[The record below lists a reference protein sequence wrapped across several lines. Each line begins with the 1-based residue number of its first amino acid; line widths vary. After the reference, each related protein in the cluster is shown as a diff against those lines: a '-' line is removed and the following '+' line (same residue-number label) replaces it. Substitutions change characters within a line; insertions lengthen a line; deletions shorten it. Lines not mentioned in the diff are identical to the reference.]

1 MTSTWEDVFRALDQW
16 EVVPKLNRL
25 HTKSN
30 SINTESTGF
39 VHLCSPDIAHLMVN
53 THGTIRLF
61 HHFHHDADD
70 GLNDGTNALWAL
82 LGGGGFA
89 AAMAVDTKQIV
100 RSHVGTPYDWSKM
113 LTWNSTSDVRRAIEE
128 LVTTRSSVSGVSA
141 PDRHRRRRGATSCG
155 SDERTPQEGSAP
167 RGRSKSS
174 KHTNE
179 TNDQDKTNDADADDT
194 EDVTVVG
201 FTMKPT
207 VPVPAFI
214 AAAIME
220 SYVTDPEE
228 LALMI
233 VRTIKQRASEDP
245 DPDRASRLAEAASY
259 VPRWVLCVAAS
270 TRTTHGPTKWG
281 VAASSAYS
289 RRADD
294 WAKVLHMKYLAVKA
308 KSLIQS
314 DDQSETP
321 GRENDAIRNLSSLL
335 ERQVASAVASSP
347 QIPKTGFDS
356 FPVDKADDPV
366 RFGEGR
372 LGRTPTRPVRPSQTS

>member
-1 MTSTWEDVFRALDQW
+1 MTSTWEDVFRPLDQW

-39 VHLCSPDIAHLMVN
+39 VHLCLPDIAHLMVN

-61 HHFHHDADD
+61 HHFHHDADN

-89 AAMAVDTKQIV
+89 AAMVVDTKQIV

-113 LTWNSTSDVRRAIEE
+113 LTWNSTSDVRRAIDE
-128 LVTTRSSVSGVSA
+128 LVTTRSSVSGVSESA
-141 PDRHRRRRGATSCG
+141 GQASEPAREPPPVAATRG
-155 SDERTPQEGSAP
+155 RPKKGSAP
-167 RGRSKSS
+167 RGRARSS

-179 TNDQDKTNDADADDT
+179 TNSQDKTNDADADDT
-194 EDVTVVG
+194 EGVTVVG

-220 SYVTDPEE
+220 AYVTDPEE
-228 LALMI
+228 LALMM
-233 VRTIKQRASEDP
+233 VRTIKQRASKDP
-245 DPDRASRLAEAASY
+245 DPDLASRFAEAASY
-259 VPRWVLCVAAS
+259 VPQWVICVAAN

-294 WAKVLHMKYLAVKA
+294 WAKVLHIKYLAVKA

-321 GRENDAIRNLSSLL
+321 GRTNDAIRNLSSLL
-335 ERQVASAVASSP
+335 ERQVASAVATSP

-356 FPVDKADDPV
+356 FPPSTVIYLVSCWQHV
-366 RFGEGR
+366 RAKLRSKGLLR
-372 LGRTPTRPVRPSQTS
+372 K

>member
-1 MTSTWEDVFRALDQW
+1 
-16 EVVPKLNRL
+16 
-25 HTKSN
+25 
-30 SINTESTGF
+30 
-39 VHLCSPDIAHLMVN
+39 
-53 THGTIRLF
+53 
-61 HHFHHDADD
+61 
-70 GLNDGTNALWAL
+70 
-82 LGGGGFA
+82 
-89 AAMAVDTKQIV
+89 MAVDTKQIV

-128 LVTTRSSVSGVSA
+128 LVTTRSSVSGVSESAGQASA
-141 PDRHRRRRGATSCG
+141 PAREPPVAATRG
-155 SDERTPQEGSAP
+155 RPKGSAP

-245 DPDRASRLAEAASY
+245 DPTGRRGWPKQRPTYLDGFSALQRAPEPLTVQQSGEWRLRQLTLGE
-259 VPRWVLCVAAS
+259 
-270 TRTTHGPTKWG
+270 RTTG
-281 VAASSAYS
+281 
-289 RRADD
+289 R
-294 WAKVLHMKYLAVKA
+294 
-308 KSLIQS
+308 KSY
-314 DDQSETP
+314 T
-321 GRENDAIRNLSSLL
+321 
-335 ERQVASAVASSP
+335 
-347 QIPKTGFDS
+347 
-356 FPVDKADDPV
+356 
-366 RFGEGR
+366 
-372 LGRTPTRPVRPSQTS
+372 

>member
-1 MTSTWEDVFRALDQW
+1 MGTSRRRWIRS
-16 EVVPKLNRL
+16 R
-25 HTKSN
+25 
-30 SINTESTGF
+30 
-39 VHLCSPDIAHLMVN
+39 
-53 THGTIRLF
+53 HGGRHETDRQKPRW
-61 HHFHHDADD
+61 
-70 GLNDGTNALWAL
+70 NA
-82 LGGGGFA
+82 
-89 AAMAVDTKQIV
+89 
-100 RSHVGTPYDWSKM
+100 DWSKM

-128 LVTTRSSVSGVSA
+128 LVTTRSSVSGVSESAGQASA
-141 PDRHRRRRGATSCG
+141 PAREPPPVAATRG
-155 SDERTPQEGSAP
+155 RPKKGSAP

-321 GRENDAIRNLSSLL
+321 GRDDAIRNLSSLL

-356 FPVDKADDPV
+356 FP
-366 RFGEGR
+366 RRQSG
-372 LGRTPTRPVRPSQTS
+372 